1 MSKKQDSQE
10 IKKITDQIVKNY
22 KPEKIILFGSYA
34 YGKLTMSS
42 DVDLLIIKKS
52 RKKRVERIK
61 EVLMKVESEIP
72 LEPLVY
78 TPKEIQERL
87 ELGDFFSQN
96 ILRKGK
102 LLYEK
107 KYFKLVEEWVIK
119 AQNDLRTW
127 TLTILNLVILQR

>member
-107 KYFKLVEEWVIK
+107 
-119 AQNDLRTW
+119 N
-127 TLTILNLVILQR
+127 TLN